1 MASETSTKGRH
12 AELIAITALLAN
24 GWTVMEPTV
33 AEAFDLGIIR
43 PGSREL
49 RKVQI
54 KTVRIRNKD
63 GVDYA
68 IVCGTKNNGNVYT
81 QEEADYFI
89 GVLDG
94 VAYMFPNRGLTEY
107 WLKPADINEK
117 WTRLDA
123 SISNLTDVAI

>member
-33 AEAFDLGIIR
+33 AEAFDLGITR
-43 PGSREL
+43 PGSTKLTR
-49 RKVQI
+49 VQI
-54 KTVRIRNKD
+54 KSVRSRVRD
-63 GVDYA
+63 GNEYV
-68 IVCGTKNNGNVYT
+68 IVTGTKSNGQVYT
-81 QEEADYFI
+81 LEEADYFI

-94 VAYMFPNRGLTEY
+94 VAYMFPNAGLTEY
-107 WLKPADINEK
+107 WIKPADINEK

-123 SISNLTDVAI
+123 SISNLTEAI

>member
-24 GWTVMEPTV
+24 GWCVMEPTV

-54 KTVRIRNKD
+54 KTVRTRNK
-63 GVDYA
+63 GGLDYV
-68 IVCGTKNNGNVYT
+68 IVTGTKSNGQVYT
-81 QEEADYFI
+81 LEEADYFI

-94 VAYMFPNRGLTEY
+94 VAYMFPNRLVSEY
-107 WLKPADINEK
+107 WIKPAEINEK

-123 SISNLTDVAI
+123 SISNLTEAI